1 MRDVKNE
8 NFIVVDLKC
17 DIILEMLENGSFE
30 EKNIFFIMDEHD
42 KKTILFGE
50 DNFDTILNDSELNR
64 NLNDKQNFDYVFN
77 QKKISGYIT

>member
-1 MRDVKNE
+1 
-8 NFIVVDLKC
+8 
-17 DIILEMLENGSFE
+17 
-30 EKNIFFIMDEHD
+30 MDEHD